1 MSERLKDA
9 QRVVVKVGSSLL
21 VDYET
26 GRVRRGWLA
35 SLAEDIA
42 VLKSNG
48 ADVLVVSSGAIAIG
62 RSMLGLPAKSLKLEE
77 NQAAAAVGQIEL
89 AHAWQQKLEE
99 LRTEHRDLDDV
110 IARVA
115 EEAPF
120 DQIRIQRLKKRK
132 LMLRDEITRIENI
145 LLPDIIA

>member
-1 MSERLKDA
+1 MSDNEQDTE
-9 QRVVVKVGSSLL
+9 
-21 VDYET
+21 Y
-26 GRVRRGWLA
+26 
-35 SLAEDIA
+35 
-42 VLKSNG
+42 
-48 ADVLVVSSGAIAIG
+48 
-62 RSMLGLPAKSLKLEE
+62 
-77 NQAAAAVGQIEL
+77 
-89 AHAWQQKLEE
+89 WQQKLEE
-99 LRTEHRDLDDV
+99 MRIEHRDLDDV